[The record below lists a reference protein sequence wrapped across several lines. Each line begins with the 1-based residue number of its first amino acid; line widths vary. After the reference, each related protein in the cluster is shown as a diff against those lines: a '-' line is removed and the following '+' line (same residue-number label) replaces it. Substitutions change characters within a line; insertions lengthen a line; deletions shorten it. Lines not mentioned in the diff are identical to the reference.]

1 MKLLD
6 SRVYWIGQF
15 SWWIF
20 TTFVLRQ
27 PNSKYFEQGYNL
39 PIYLVISFIIGLVL
53 THIYKEIFNRKLVSK
68 PNVIPY
74 ALLGVVIVGGAFY
87 LQDLAFGFQRYR
99 KPSMGLPLELSD
111 YLQFYVESV
120 RYVVIW
126 FLFFHLIIMERVS
139 HQKEIQLSKAETL
152 LKIAE
157 LENLKNQLNPHFLF
171 NAINSIKAL
180 TLTDPALARHALTEL
195 SDLLRTSLSMGNH
208 QLVSFEEELK
218 LVKDYLF
225 LEKLR
230 YEDRLRYQFMIE
242 RATMGCKV
250 PPMSLQLLV
259 ENAIKHGVGKTKNG
273 GDIMIQARMSEKILI
288 IRVTNVGLLNLENKR
303 IGVGMKN
310 LQRRLSINFQERA
323 ELQLLQEDDKVVS
336 QVVINYP

>member
-15 SWWIF
+15 SWWTF

-39 PIYLVISFIIGLVL
+39 PIYLVISFFIGLVL
-53 THIYKEIFNRKLVSK
+53 THIYKEIFNKKLADK
-68 PNVIPY
+68 RNVIPY
-74 ALLGVVIVGGAFY
+74 ALLGIVIVGGAFY
-87 LQDLAFGFQRYR
+87 LQDFAFGFQRYR
-99 KPSMGLPLELSD
+99 KPSMGLPLELYD

-120 RYVVIW
+120 RYVIIW

-230 YEDRLRYQFMIE
+230 YEERLRYQFMIE

-273 GDIMIQARMSEKILI
+273 GDIMIQARMSEKVLM
-288 IRVTNVGLLNLENKR
+288 IRVTNAGTLSLENKR

-310 LQRRLSINFQERA
+310 LQRRLSINFQEKA
-323 ELQLLQEDDKVVS
+323 ELQLLQEEDKVVS
-336 QVVINYP
+336 QVVIHYS

>member
-1 MKLLD
+1 MKLID
-6 SRVYWIGQF
+6 KRIYWIGQL

-27 PNSKYFEQGYNL
+27 PTSKYFEIGYNL
-39 PIYLVISFIIGLVL
+39 PIYLTVSFLIGLLL
-53 THIYKEIFNRKLVSK
+53 THLYKELYQWKFSTQKR
-68 PNVIPY
+68 VIPV
-74 ALLGVVIVGGAFY
+74 ALGGILIVGAAFY
-87 LQDLAFGFQRYR
+87 LQDYFFGFQRYR
-99 KPSMGLPLELSD
+99 KPSMGLPLEPYD
-111 YLQFYVESV
+111 YFQFYIESI
-120 RYVVIW
+120 RYVIIW
-126 FLFFHLIIMERVS
+126 FLFFHLIVMDRVS
-139 HQKEIQLSKAETL
+139 HHKAIQLAKAETL

-195 SDLLRTSLSMGNH
+195 SDLLRTSLSMGSH
-208 QLVSFEEELK
+208 QLVSFEDELK

-259 ENAIKHGVGKTKNG
+259 ENAIKHGVGKVKNG
-273 GDIMIQARMSEKILI
+273 GDIMIQARMNEKKMI
-288 IRVTNVGLLNLENKR
+288 IRVTNVGKLNLENHR
-303 IGVGMKN
+303 VGVGMKN
-310 LQRRLSINFQERA
+310 LERRLSINFQDKA
-323 ELQLLQEDDKVVS
+323 EFQLLQEGEKVVS
-336 QVVINYP
+336 QVIIQY